1 MVHTHNGKYS
11 ESLITKGARG
21 TVIPVLKR
29 LKPVSSK
36 SGLHI

>member
-1 MVHTHNGKYS
+1 MVNAQSGTYS
-11 ESLITKGARG
+11 ESLSTRGARG

-29 LKPVSSK
+29 LKPGSSR